1 MLEAGQCLL
10 KMNIN
15 AHCPTYNWSQNML
28 QLNPDSDSDQQSAHE
43 DTICAAAVRRVV
55 KVPMIKR
62 RKNVA
67 Q

>member
-28 QLNPDSDSDQQSAHE
+28 QLNPDSDSDQSTHI

-55 KVPMIKR
+55 KVPMIGR

>member
-28 QLNPDSDSDQQSAHE
+28 QLNPDSDSDQSTHR

-55 KVPMIKR
+55 KVPMIGR